1 MRSLWMEIKYL
12 KSAARYQVHVFSM
25 LIACCQHV
33 SGKFLYERDILKQKH
48 CRTSHIPFKWK
59 ASRVCSRNLSLL
71 TVLHELF
78 INAPEKWWGTTT
90 SPWILLHSTYIHTY
104 QEKYQLF
111 LQPIGATFL
120 DTASGQKFKG
130 FLTHLKR
137 PLKCCKT
144 FF

>member
-1 MRSLWMEIKYL
+1 MRVFWMEIKYL

-104 QEKYQLF
+104 IHIKRNTNYFSNQLGLLF
-111 LQPIGATFL
+111 LIQLADKSSRTIPHL
-120 DTASGQKFKG
+120 CYD
-130 FLTHLKR
+130 LTL
-137 PLKCCKT
+137 
-144 FF
+144 